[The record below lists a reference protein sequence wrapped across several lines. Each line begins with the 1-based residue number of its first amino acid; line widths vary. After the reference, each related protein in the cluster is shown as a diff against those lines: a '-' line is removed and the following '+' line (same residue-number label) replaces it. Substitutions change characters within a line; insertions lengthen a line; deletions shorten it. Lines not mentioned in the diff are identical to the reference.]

1 MSWRRLPRPV
11 SASVTE
17 SVRATLSMRSLSWSV
32 IASRPTTTA
41 RAPDAHASVGIS
53 GLGEKAMMT
62 TIPSAT
68 VPRTTGTA
76 LRTQRS
82 GVRCGSGLQ
91 AATARSQVPASQP
104 RSAAP
109 PWTWS
114 PTIDVASA
122 LESPIVIATSPARLT
137 AQKSR
142 RQPPWA
148 TAAATR
154 PMSRTSARG

>member
-1 MSWRRLPRPV
+1 
-11 SASVTE
+11 
-17 SVRATLSMRSLSWSV
+17 
-32 IASRPTTTA
+32 
-41 RAPDAHASVGIS
+41 
-53 GLGEKAMMT
+53 MT

-82 GVRCGSGLQ
+82 GVRRGDGLQ
-91 AATARSQVPASQP
+91 AATASSQVPASQP

-122 LESPIVIATSPARLT
+122 LESPIVMATSPARLT
-137 AQKSR
+137 AQKST

-154 PMSRTSARG
+154 PMSSTSARG